1 MMEELGCGNT
11 FKCVP
16 LYTDYTS
23 ALHVA
28 GSHTFSSRAKRVAL
42 QLLHIR
48 EIMQERKVSIYYVP
62 TEHNI
67 SDLGTKFLNKH
78 RHRYLIRLIKE
89 FRA

>member
-1 MMEELGCGNT
+1 MR
-11 FKCVP
+11 KYVQVRSP
-16 LYTDYTS
+16 LHR
-23 ALHVA
+23 LHVSSTCGWEPHIQFA
-28 GSHTFSSRAKRVAL
+28 CKRRGSTAVTH
-42 QLLHIR
+42 R